1 MYSQSALSFLITNL
15 GGQILANLKDIARH
29 LGLSPATV
37 SRALNGFPEVGAK
50 TRARVIEASREL
62 NYAPNITARRLA
74 TGKSGVVGMVFR
86 SARNLL
92 LDPHF
97 VDFLAG
103 LSLVLSENQIDLMIH
118 VAPPGQ
124 QLAHYKRFIAS
135 GSIDGMIL
143 SAPEIDDKRIQTLL
157 GADFPFAVHG
167 RSGDNAP
174 YAYYDID
181 NDTAFS
187 GAFALLYDLGHRRI
201 AFLNGPEDLAFA
213 YQRLGA
219 FKRQCT
225 ARDIHVPDRYISHE
239 EMREDLGYEK
249 AASMLHG
256 NLNQRPTAFI
266 CSSTLLALGVMRATI
281 EAGLEPGRDISIIAH
296 DDVLPHFRSEHFA
309 IPLTVTR
316 APIRD
321 AGTRLAQMVS
331 DLVAGADPKAM
342 QYTQKTDLI
351 VRASTGAVPQGGG
364 KAW

>member
-1 MYSQSALSFLITNL
+1 MT
-15 GGQILANLKDIARH
+15 NLKDIARH

-50 TRARVIEASREL
+50 TRARVLEASRKL

-74 TGKSGVVGMVFR
+74 TGKAGTVGMVFR

-103 LSLVLSENQIDLMIH
+103 LSLVLSDRQLDLMIH

-124 QLAHYKRFIAS
+124 QLAHYKRFMAS
-135 GSIDGMIL
+135 GSVDGMIL
-143 SAPEIDDKRIQTLL
+143 SAPEIDDKRIQTL
-157 GADFPFAVHG
+157 AEAKFPFAVHG
-167 RSGDNAP
+167 RSHDEAP

-181 NDTAFS
+181 NDGAFS
-187 GAFALLYDLGHRRI
+187 AAFALLHDLGHRRI
-201 AFLNGPEDLAFA
+201 AFLNGPEDLSFA
-213 YQRLGA
+213 HQRLGA
-219 FKRQCT
+219 FKRECS
-225 ARDIHVPDRYISHE
+225 ARNIHVPTGFVSHE
-239 EMREDLGYEK
+239 EMREDVGYEQ
-249 AASMLHG
+249 AASMLHTDTS
-256 NLNQRPTAFI
+256 QRPTAFI

-321 AGTRLAQMVS
+321 AGTRLAEMIS

-351 VRASTGAVPQGGG
+351 VRASTGVVPRGGD
-364 KAW
+364 KPW

>member
-1 MYSQSALSFLITNL
+1 MAK
-15 GGQILANLKDIARH
+15 LKDIAEH

-50 TRARVIEASREL
+50 TRARVLAASKEF
-62 NYAPNITARRLA
+62 NYAPNSTARRLA

-103 LSLVLSENQIDLMIH
+103 LSLVLSDRQIDLMIH

-124 QLAHYKRFIAS
+124 QLAHYQRFIAS
-135 GSIDGMIL
+135 GSVDGMIV
-143 SAPEIDDKRIQTLL
+143 SAPEIDDKRIATLL
-157 GADFPFAVHG
+157 EAEFPFVVHG
-167 RSGDNAP
+167 RTNNSAS

-181 NDTAFS
+181 ND
-187 GAFALLYDLGHRRI
+187 GALSAAVNLLHDLGHQRI

-213 YQRLGA
+213 HQRLVA
-219 FKRQCT
+219 FNRET
-225 ARDIHVPDRYISHE
+225 SNRGVNVPLAFISHE
-239 EMREDLGYEK
+239 EMREDLGYER
-249 AASMLHG
+249 AASMLRTG
-256 NLNQRPTAFI
+256 DNQRPTAFI
-266 CSSTLLALGVMRATI
+266 CSSTLQALGVMRATI
-281 EAGLEPGRDISIIAH
+281 EAGLQPGRDISIIGH

-321 AGTRLAQMVS
+321 AGTHLGEMIGA
-331 DLVAGADPKAM
+331 LVEGASPETM
-342 QYTQKTDLI
+342 RYTQKTDLI
-351 VRASTGAVPQGGG
+351 VRASTGAVPRGGG
-364 KAW
+364 KPW

>member
-1 MYSQSALSFLITNL
+1 M
-15 GGQILANLKDIARH
+15 GGCGLTNLKDIARH

-50 TRARVIEASREL
+50 TRARVLEASRKL

-74 TGKSGVVGMVFR
+74 TGKAGTVGMVFR

-103 LSLVLSENQIDLMIH
+103 LSLVLSDRQLDLMIH

-124 QLAHYKRFIAS
+124 QLAHYKRFMAS
-135 GSIDGMIL
+135 GSVDGMIL

-157 GADFPFAVHG
+157 EADFPFAVHG
-167 RSGDNAP
+167 RSHDDAP
-174 YAYYDID
+174 YAFYDID
-181 NDTAFS
+181 NDSAFS
-187 GAFALLYDLGHRRI
+187 AAFGLLHDLGHRRI

-213 YQRLGA
+213 RQRLSA
-219 FKRQCT
+219 FNRECKARQ
-225 ARDIHVPDRYISHE
+225 IHVPDRFISHD
-239 EMREDLGYEK
+239 EMREDIGYEQ

-256 NLNQRPTAFI
+256 DLNLRPTAFI

-281 EAGLEPGRDISIIAH
+281 EAGLEPGGDISIIAH

-321 AGTRLAQMVS
+321 AGTRLAQMIS

-351 VRASTGAVPQGGG
+351 VRASTGAVPRRGD
-364 KAW
+364 KPW